1 MEVHK
6 LFSPTQIA
14 VATLIGGPLAA
25 VYTIKE
31 NYRAMNLPELHKA
44 SMIYGILLTVLIFAI
59 GWFLPEN
66 FPAIVFNVIYVVA
79 IRYWVEKKQIS
90 REQIEQ
96 EEQLDFQSNGQ
107 VFGISIVALFTTLA
121 VIFGIVMS
129 LIPMDELSP
138 AMGGY

>member
-1 MEVHK
+1 MDVHK

-14 VATLIGGPLAA
+14 VATFIGGPLAA

-44 SMIYGILLTVLIFAI
+44 SMIYGLLLTVLIFTI
-59 GWFLPEN
+59 IWFLPEN
-66 FPAIVFNVIYVVA
+66 FPTIALNLLYIVAV
-79 IRYWVEKKQIS
+79 RYWVEKKQIS

-96 EEQLDFQSNGQ
+96 AEQFDFQSNGQ
-107 VFGISIVALFTTLA
+107 VFGISIVAMFATLA